1 MSFKTARS
9 PKAWDLPR
17 RFPTAEGRYRRARA
31 LGSSGFANTDLDQ
44 QLKQFGIQRVIVI
57 GMIART
63 CIEATGRFAVEL
75 GLPRHLGEGRD
86 RRLER

>member
-1 MSFKTARS
+1 
-9 PKAWDLPR
+9 
-17 RFPTAEGRYRRARA
+17 
-31 LGSSGFANTDLDQ
+31 
-44 QLKQFGIQRVIVI
+44 VIVI
-57 GMIART
+57 GMIADT